1 VNDIIRVQDKFYI
14 LVTSALGDDRTRV
27 LKHGETFAVFDRYG
41 DIWPLARSD
50 NGVYHEG
57 TRVLSRLGLSLNDT
71 RPMLLSSEVVESNDV
86 LVVHLSNPDLFLPQ
100 AGGPPRLLPRGSVH
114 ILRSK
119 LLWNGVLYER
129 LRVVNH
135 DLVPVDIDL
144 EVTFGADFA
153 DLFEVRGIARAA
165 RGEDLPPVIG
175 TDEAVLSY
183 RGLDGIVRRMRMV
196 FSPAPS
202 LLAADHARLRLR
214 LDPRRAHEQLITVV
228 AEIGDRPAAVRDY
241 EAALTDNAATFAAMR
256 AQISQVD
263 SANEHFDNWVARS
276 TTDLCMLTTETEH
289 GLYPSAG
296 VPWFSTVFGRD
307 GIITAL
313 ECLWAWPELA
323 RGVLS
328 LLAATQADAVDPAR
342 DAEPGKIL
350 HESRRGEM
358 ANLGEIPFGRYY
370 GSVDSTP
377 LFVMLAG
384 AYYGRTRD
392 LAFAREIWPNVERAL
407 AWIDRHGDIDG
418 DGFIEYARRSANGL
432 SNQGWKDAGDSVFHA
447 NGDLATGPIALCEV
461 QGYVYAAR
469 LRAAAM
475 AADLGE
481 WERADAL
488 RRQAAALAD
497 AFDRLFWCEDL
508 GTYALAL
515 DGDKRPCRVRASN
528 AGHCLWAGIARP
540 ERSARVARLLL
551 SEEMFSGW
559 GVRTVGVN
567 EARYNPMSYHNGS
580 VWPHDNA
587 LIAAGLAA
595 YGHETEAMTITE
607 GLFGASMFVDLHR
620 LPELF
625 CGFRRRA
632 GEGPTLY
639 PVACS
644 PQAWAAGAVML
655 LVQSMLGLTLDAER
669 DEIRL
674 ARPSLPSFLHAVE
687 VSHLRLA
694 GASADLHFEV
704 FPGDVSVRVLRREGQ
719 VQVSVL
725 K

>member
-1 VNDIIRVQDKFYI
+1 VKDVIRVQDKYYI
-14 LVTSALGDDRTRV
+14 LVTSALGEDRTRV

-41 DIWPLARSD
+41 DIWPLARGD
-50 NGVYHEG
+50 HGVYHEG

-86 LVVHLSNPDLFLPQ
+86 LVVHLSNPDLFLPREGEP
-100 AGGPPRLLPRGSVH
+100 ARFLPRGSIHV
-114 ILRSK
+114 LRSK

-135 DLVPVDIDL
+135 DLAPVEIEI

-153 DLFEVRGIARAA
+153 DLFEVRGVVRAA
-165 RGEDLPPVIG
+165 RGQDLPPILG
-175 TDEAVLSY
+175 TDQAVLPY

-196 FSPAPS
+196 FSPPPAV
-202 LLAADHARLRLR
+202 LTADHARLRLR

-228 AEIGDRPAAVRDY
+228 AETDDRSAAVRDY
-241 EAALTDNAATFAAMR
+241 EAALTDNAATFAAMQ
-256 AQISQVD
+256 AQISHVD
-263 SANEHFDNWVARS
+263 SANEHFNNWVARS

-289 GLYPSAG
+289 GPYPSAG

-313 ECLWAWPELA
+313 QCLWAWPELA

-328 LLAATQADAVDPAR
+328 HLAATQADRVDPAR

-384 AYYGRTRD
+384 AYYARTRD
-392 LAFAREIWPNVERAL
+392 LAFARQIWPNVERAL
-407 AWIDRHGDIDG
+407 GWIDRYGDIDG
-418 DGFIEYARRSANGL
+418 DGFVEYARRSANGL
-432 SNQGWKDAGDSVFHA
+432 SNQGWKDAGDSVFHQ

-469 LRAAAM
+469 LRAAAI

-481 WERADAL
+481 PERADTL
-488 RRQAAALAD
+488 RRQAATLAD
-497 AFDRLFWCEDL
+497 EFDRRFWCEDL

-515 DGDKRPCRVRASN
+515 DGDKRPCRVLTSN

-540 ERSARVARLLL
+540 ERAARIARLLV
-551 SEEMFSGW
+551 SDEMFSGW
-559 GVRTVGVN
+559 GVRTVGVS

-595 YGHETEAMTITE
+595 YGHETEAMTIAE
-607 GLFGASMFVDLHR
+607 GLFGASMYVDLHR

-644 PQAWAAGAVML
+644 PQAWAAGAVLL
-655 LVQSMLGLTLDAER
+655 LVQSLLGLTLDAER
-669 DEIRL
+669 KEIRL
-674 ARPSLPSFLHAVE
+674 ARPTLPAFLRAVE
-687 VSHLRLA
+687 VTRLRLA
-694 GASADLHFEV
+694 AARADLHLEV
-704 FPGDVSVRVLRREGQ
+704 FPGDVSVRVLRRDGQ